1 MPAGRRGLYSR
12 KHQNNR
18 IKLLKS
24 KTFVTVIGL
33 AGLALLALSVL
44 SSRAKEPYELA
55 IVGYDYTD
63 RAIAEF
69 SVDGAWAGN
78 LELSSPT
85 NGGGSSV
92 CCVTLKRTKKT
103 PFWITVEYRKDA
115 LESYPSREV
124 IEPAGDYIKTKVEV
138 EGPIPSDA
146 AYLEIHFFPD
156 GHVEAAISGQ
166 NGPSPPRLKLKQCL
180 PYVR

>member
-1 MPAGRRGLYSR
+1 M
-12 KHQNNR
+12 
-18 IKLLKS
+18 KL
-24 KTFVTVIGL
+24 KTFIRVAGFGGL
-33 AGLALLALSVL
+33 GLLALNVISGC
-44 SSRAKEPYELA
+44 AKEPYELA

-92 CCVTLKRTKKT
+92 CCVTLKRTIQP
-103 PFWITVEYRKDA
+103 PFWVTVQYRKDA
-115 LESYPSREV
+115 LESYPPRKV
-124 IEPAGDYIKTKVEV
+124 IEPAGGYIKTKVEV
-138 EGPIPSDA
+138 KGPIPSDA

-156 GHVEAAISGQ
+156 GHLEAAVSGED
-166 NGPSPPRLKLKQCL
+166 GPSSPRLKLERRL